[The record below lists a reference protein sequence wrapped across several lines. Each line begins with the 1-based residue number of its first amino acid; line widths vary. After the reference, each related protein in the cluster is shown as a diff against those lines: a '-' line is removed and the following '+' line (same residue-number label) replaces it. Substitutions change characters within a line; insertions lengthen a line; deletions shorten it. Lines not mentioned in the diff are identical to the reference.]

1 MSQIFAATIFSE
13 RNYHNKIWKKKL
25 KIFIFDLLPVINVKN
40 GPNTA
45 LQSRDLVN
53 FTFAKTYVI
62 VYNFLQILRR
72 IYVST

>member
-1 MSQIFAATIFSE
+1 MSQIFAATTFSE